1 MKKIINNEKLNFDV
15 IVIGGGASGMF
26 AAGRSASLGRKV
38 LLLEKNKGL
47 GAKLL
52 ITGGGR
58 CNITNAEY
66 DNRKLLKNYGNSE
79 KFLYSSFSQFGV
91 KETFDFFEKR
101 GMPFVIE
108 IGKRAFPKTE
118 KALDVLKLLENY
130 MRESGVTIKTN
141 SQVSEIL
148 KNKNKIT
155 GVKVQ
160 DKIYTANSY
169 IIATGGNSHPETG
182 STGDGFLWLSLLG
195 HSVKAPT
202 PTVVPLKVKENWVKS
217 LSGISLEKMKITFY
231 IDDVKKFSKN
241 GKLLFT
247 HFGLSGP
254 TILNCAEK
262 VDVLLDTGVLTA
274 KIDLYPGVD
283 ESILE
288 SNIIKLFDENK
299 NKMLKN
305 VLIDFLPHGITIAFL
320 SLIQEINPDTKVNSI
335 KREDRKRIVHLLKSL
350 PMTINGLMG
359 IDRAVVVDGG
369 VDLSEI
375 DTKTMRSKLFENL
388 FVTGDLLHINRPS
401 GGYSLQLCWTTGY
414 VAGNNA

>member
-130 MRESGVTIKTN
+130 MREGGVAIKTN

-231 IDDVKKFSKN
+231 VDNVKKFSKN

>member
-1 MKKIINNEKLNFDV
+1 MKKTINNEKLNFDV
-15 IVIGGGASGMF
+15 IVIGGGASGVF

-130 MRESGVTIKTN
+130 MREGGVTIKTN

-262 VDVLLDTGVLTA
+262 VDVLLDTGALTA

-350 PMTINGLMG
+350 PMTISGLMG

>member
-1 MKKIINNEKLNFDV
+1 
-15 IVIGGGASGMF
+15 G
-26 AAGRSASLGRKV
+26 
-38 LLLEKNKGL
+38 
-47 GAKLL
+47 
-52 ITGGGR
+52 
-58 CNITNAEY
+58 
-66 DNRKLLKNYGNSE
+66 
-79 KFLYSSFSQFGV
+79 
-91 KETFDFFEKR
+91 
-101 GMPFVIE
+101 
-108 IGKRAFPKTE
+108 
-118 KALDVLKLLENY
+118 
-130 MRESGVTIKTN
+130 GVTIKTN

-262 VDVLLDTGVLTA
+262 VDVLLDTGALTA

-350 PMTINGLMG
+350 PMTISGLMG